1 MSDSHKQASST
12 NILYRIYLLA
22 RWGQPISLYSPP
34 WKMSEVYVKLR
45 SHPQKHE
52 TNKEF
57 KAILE
62 ILASW
67 WQILRLG
74 YMANKYLKD
83 GWYDNLFRTSAI
95 IPSVYNLQKMY
106 WGDKEWRGYWKTA
119 SILLYSNIFWQISLV
134 TPVLEFSSE
143 SFPRNTRSH
152 TRSPRFYGPRNNTHR
167 RLKSTKIERMI
178 W

>member
-1 MSDSHKQASST
+1 MRTT
-12 NILYRIYLLA
+12 NFSLL
-22 RWGQPISLYSPP
+22 PSL
-34 WKMSEVYVKLR
+34 
-45 SHPQKHE
+45 QKHQ
-52 TNKEF
+52 EF
-57 KAILE
+57 MSNYEATLKNMRPIKNLK
-62 ILASW
+62 LYLRFWQVQSW

-106 WGDKEWRGYWKTA
+106 WGDIEWRGYWRTA
-119 SILLYSNIFWQISLV
+119 SIELDTCFCYWNIFWQISV
-134 TPVLEFSSE
+134 VPPVLEFSSE
-143 SFPRNTRSH
+143 SSPRNTRSH

-167 RLKSTKIERMI
+167 RLKSTEIERMI